1 MVTKVGQQTTLQGSA
16 VVPQAEY
23 IKRNL
28 ILVNLVSN
36 NKITKISI
44 R

>member
-1 MVTKVGQQTTLQGSA
+1 MVTKVDQQTTLQGSA

-23 IKRNL
+23 IKRHL
-28 ILVNLVSN
+28 ILANLASN
-36 NKITKISI
+36 EKIDKISI